1 MCLEPEFF
9 EERKKL
15 RLKYEAQGEIE
26 LSRFLEKLLPHIITE
41 KELFKIGI
49 LQEKEYSDT
58 GDLSDYEVSKLGSE
72 YLNEREYQLVLVKP
86 NKHQALLQKLL
97 SSCW

>member
-9 EERKKL
+9 EEQEKL

-26 LSRFLEKLLPHIITE
+26 LGKFLEKLLPHIITE

-49 LQEKEYSDT
+49 LQEKESR
-58 GDLSDYEVSKLGSE
+58 V
-72 YLNEREYQLVLVKP
+72 
-86 NKHQALLQKLL
+86 
-97 SSCW
+97 